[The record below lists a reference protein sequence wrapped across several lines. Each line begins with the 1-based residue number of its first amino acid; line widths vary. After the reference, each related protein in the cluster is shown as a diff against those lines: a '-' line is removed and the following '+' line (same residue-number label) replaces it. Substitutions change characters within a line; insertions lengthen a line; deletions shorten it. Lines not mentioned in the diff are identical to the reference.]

1 MLQRIQTL
9 FLIGTVLL
17 NGYVFINSLS
27 TPNLEEDS
35 LILVMAIISLVVCL
49 LSIFSISQFKKRQ
62 LQFVLNRLS
71 IIFNFILI
79 SLFIYH
85 SLKLSG
91 DVVSSMKD
99 IEVFLVLIS
108 IVLLVFANKFIK
120 KDEDLVKS
128 VDRIR

>member
-1 MLQRIQTL
+1 
-9 FLIGTVLL
+9 
-17 NGYVFINSLS
+17 VFINSLS